1 MWRISLALVLLV
13 AFVAVGCGEGRGGAP
28 AAAPSEQTVTR
39 PAETPLP
46 GSTPTEA
53 PARPPALANALAF
66 LEIPTYDGSGQAM
79 HPDIAYFPDGWHGY
93 KYWMAMTPYTY
104 DSAGREN
111 PSIVVSNEGS
121 SWLVPPGLTN
131 PLVPAPACDHN
142 SDPDIVY
149 DPHSDELYLYY
160 TESQRAQYCG
170 AVKEN
175 HLRLIKSSDGV
186 HWGAPQTVMSWDLG
200 KNPLYVS
207 PAIIYRRGSFEMWMA
222 SDTDG
227 VVHATSEDGVNWS
240 ALERVSIDGTPWH
253 LNVAYVEGESEY
265 WMLFVDSPLAGSRLR
280 LATSEDGLTWE
291 VYPAPLLAPGSGWDD
306 ERIYRAAFLYGDDGE
321 LRVWY
326 SARSS
331 AGEWHTGYSEASL
344 ESLDSAGG

>member
-1 MWRISLALVLLV
+1 MRPQGGTAGRVKNHVWRISLALVALV
-13 AFVAVGCGEGRGGAP
+13 AFIALACGEGP
-28 AAAPSEQTVTR
+28 V
-39 PAETPLP
+39 
-46 GSTPTEA
+46 
-53 PARPPALANALAF
+53 RPPTLANAPTF
-66 LEIPTYDGSGQAM
+66 QEIPTYDGSGQAM

-111 PSIVVSNEGS
+111 PSIVVSNDGS

-131 PLVPAPACDHN
+131 PLVPPPACDHN

-149 DPHSDELYLYY
+149 DPPSDELYLYY

-170 AVKEN
+170 AVNEDD
-175 HLRLIKSSDGV
+175 LRLMKSSDGV
-186 HWGAPQTVMSWDLG
+186 HWSGPQTVMGWDLG

-227 VVHATSEDGVNWS
+227 VVDATSEDGVNWS
-240 ALERVSIDGTPWH
+240 ALQRVSIDGTPWH
-253 LNVAYVEGESEY
+253 LNVAYVEGKSQY
-265 WMLFVDSPLAGSRLR
+265 WMLFVDSPLAGARLR
-280 LATSEDGLTWE
+280 LATSEDGLTWD
-291 VYPAPLLAPGSGWDD
+291 VYPAPLLVPGSGWDD
-306 ERIYRAAFLYGDDGE
+306 ERIYRATFLYDEGR

-331 AGEWHTGYSEASL
+331 AGQWHVGYSEASL
-344 ESLDSAGG
+344 GSLDSGGG

>member
-1 MWRISLALVLLV
+1 
-13 AFVAVGCGEGRGGAP
+13 
-28 AAAPSEQTVTR
+28 
-39 PAETPLP
+39 
-46 GSTPTEA
+46 
-53 PARPPALANALAF
+53 
-66 LEIPTYDGSGQAM
+66 M

-93 KYWMAMTPYTY
+93 RYWMAMTPYTY

-111 PSIVVSNEGS
+111 PSIVVSDDGS

-131 PLVPAPACDHN
+131 PLVPPPACDHN

-149 DPHSDELYLYY
+149 DPRSDELYLYY

-170 AVKEN
+170 AVNEN
-175 HLRLIKSSDGV
+175 HLRLMKSSDGV
-186 HWGAPQTVMSWDLG
+186 HWSAPQTVMSWDLG
-200 KNPLYVS
+200 KDPLYVS
-207 PAIIYRRGSFEMWMA
+207 PAVVYRRGSFEMWMA
-222 SDTDG
+222 SDAGG

-240 ALERVSIDGTPWH
+240 ALQRVGIDGTPWH
-253 LNVAYVEGESEY
+253 LNVLYAERESRY

-280 LATSEDGLTWE
+280 LATSEDGLTWD

-306 ERIYRAAFLYGDDGE
+306 ERIYRAAFLYGDDGR

-331 AGEWHTGYSEASL
+331 AGQWHIGYSEASL
-344 ESLDSAGG
+344 GSLDSGEG